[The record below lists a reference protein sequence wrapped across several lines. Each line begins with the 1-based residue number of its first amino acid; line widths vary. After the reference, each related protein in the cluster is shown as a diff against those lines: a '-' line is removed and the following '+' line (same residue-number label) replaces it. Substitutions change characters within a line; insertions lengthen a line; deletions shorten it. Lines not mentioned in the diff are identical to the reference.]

1 VSATSSAA
9 ISGAVLGIVF
19 VLLGQQLGYFDLS
32 DLTTSIEYLV
42 IAIVVGAAVFGA
54 IGMALG
60 RLYLR
65 RHPPESSASAKNP

>member
-1 VSATSSAA
+1 MSATSQGA

-19 VLLGQQLGYFDLS
+19 VLLGQQLGYYDLS
-32 DLTTSIEYLV
+32 DLATSIEYLV
-42 IAIVVGAAVFGA
+42 IAIVVGAAIFGA

-65 RHPPESSASAKNP
+65 RHPPKDASPPANP